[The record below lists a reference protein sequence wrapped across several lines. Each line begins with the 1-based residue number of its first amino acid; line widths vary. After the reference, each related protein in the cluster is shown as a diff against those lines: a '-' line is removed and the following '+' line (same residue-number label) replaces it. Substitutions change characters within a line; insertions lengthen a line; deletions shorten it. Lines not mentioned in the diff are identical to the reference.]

1 MTGKPESS
9 EESDIGEN
17 EGSVGYYAEL
27 PIDSLVLDEQNV
39 RANPAG
45 LANLKQNIASQGLIN
60 PLTVRPLGK
69 GQFGVIAG
77 GLRMQ
82 AASALNITH
91 VPCFVREDL
100 ADSDAGALSLS
111 LSENI
116 NRGSISKGE
125 IRDKVSELVEMVGI
139 DDAGILLGRSSSWVV
154 QVKRTKQL
162 EIEVKASEVDIG
174 DVSPFAGQLIHKI
187 MYRAYPGHP
196 RSRAKLANEI
206 KGWPQTRLKEMNL
219 YLTGHASLRNIP
231 VADFLE
237 EFEHRQMIS
246 IPHFT
251 FIGRIAAAIRTA
263 MKREKHP
270 PTTLSRIAMERY
282 LETEGYLDT
291 SAVEVGAERVQQ
303 DTTAKT
309 KEGG

>member
-1 MTGKPESS
+1 MTEKS
-9 EESDIGEN
+9 ETSTEVDTGEN
-17 EGSVGYYAEL
+17 EGSVGYFAEL
-27 PIDSLVLDEQNV
+27 PIDSLVLDERNV

-45 LANLKQNIASQGLIN
+45 LANLKQNIAAQGLIN
-60 PLTVRPLGK
+60 PLSVRPLGAGK
-69 GQFGVIAG
+69 FGVIAG

-82 AASALNITH
+82 AANALNITH

-100 ADSDAGALSLS
+100 SDNDAGALSLS

-116 NRGSISKGE
+116 NRGSISQGE
-125 IRDKVSELVEMVGI
+125 IRDKVSELV
-139 DDAGILLGRSSSWVV
+139 DLAGMDGAALLMGRSTSWVD
-154 QVKRTKQL
+154 QVRRTWQL
-162 EIEVKASEVDIG
+162 AEEVKASEVDLA
-174 DVSPFAGQLIHKI
+174 DLSPFSGQLIHKI
-187 MYRAYPGHP
+187 IYRAYPGHP
-196 RSRAKLANEI
+196 RSRAKLTQEI

-246 IPHFT
+246 IPHYT
-251 FIGRIAAAIRTA
+251 IVGRVAKAVRTA

-270 PTTLSRIAMERY
+270 PTTLSRIAIERY

-291 SAVEVGAERVQQ
+291 SAVEVGTER
-303 DTTAKT
+303 T